1 MPNKNAFSLLNK
13 IDVSKHTKKKGKF
26 TYLSWPWA
34 VRELLKVDPGA
45 TWTIHEYVH
54 KLGADNRDDGHL
66 DFTTP
71 YMQTTTGCYVK
82 VTVTLSEEFGS
93 YSRTQVHPVL
103 DHTNKTIN
111 NPTSFEI
118 NTSIQRCLAKA
129 IALHGLGL
137 YIYAGEDLP
146 TDSSLSDDEHE
157 NISKLIKGCKDPY
170 VGASW
175 KKKIS
180 QINKSNYSKTIKTLE
195 ALQK

>member
-54 KLGADNRDDGHL
+54 KLGADRRDDGETI
-66 DFTTP
+66 TTP

-103 DHTNKTIN
+103 DYTNKTIN
-111 NPTSFEI
+111 NPTSFDV

-146 TDSSLSDDEHE
+146 IDSSLSDHEYKWIDE
-157 NISKLIKGCKDPY
+157 LIKGCKDPY

-175 KKKIS
+175 KKKVS
-180 QINKSNYSKTIKTLE
+180 QINKSNYNETVKTLE